1 VTRQMKEYVETE
13 SRKIRVA
20 KTLEQELDTA
30 RVGLF
35 GSTPVLKVRDK
46 SERRIAACTLDV
58 PKIDA
63 LMAELTELR
72 ARLVAIDE
80 LPPDTKRSRE
90 LCGADSVLRGAE

>member
-1 VTRQMKEYVETE
+1 MTRQMKEYVDSE

-30 RVGLF
+30 RVGMF

-63 LMAELTELR
+63 LVAQLNELR
-72 ARLVAIDE
+72 AQLVAENE
-80 LPPDTKRSRE
+80 LAPDTKRSCPSSAPPE
-90 LCGADSVLRGAE
+90 VNQ